1 MPLVF
6 NLDIEKDPIFIDG
19 RDQGV
24 EIGIE
29 QGIEQGIELGIER
42 ERISKI
48 EKFLLGSKLSIKRIA
63 DFQEVSIDF
72 VIKIQE
78 RLKKEGKL

>member
-24 EIGIE
+24 EI
-29 QGIEQGIELGIER
+29 GIEQGIELGIER